1 MDYEKKKNKTM
12 WGQFWAAHQRFF
24 KYMCIAAKV
33 PETIRQAK
41 MAIQEG
47 KCVVIGLQSTGE
59 ARTMEQL
66 EQDDGELTG
75 FISTVKLVS
84 ALLPVMC
91 FRGGG
96 RGIRI
101 LPPKT

>member
-1 MDYEKKKNKTM
+1 MDFERKKSKTM

-41 MAIQEG
+41 KAIEEG

-75 FISTVKLVS
+75 FISTVKLVIGFVTES
-84 ALLPVMC
+84 DAML
-91 FRGGG
+91 
-96 RGIRI
+96 
-101 LPPKT
+101 

>member
-1 MDYEKKKNKTM
+1 MDFDKKKNKTM

-33 PETIRQAK
+33 PETIRHARQCLT
-41 MAIQEG
+41 EG

-66 EQDDGELTG
+66 EQEDGELTG
-75 FISTVKLVS
+75 FVSTIK
-84 ALLPVMC
+84 
-91 FRGGG
+91 
-96 RGIRI
+96 
-101 LPPKT
+101 